1 VSARLPR
8 FAAAAFATGGLLL
21 SCAAPACAER
31 LVASLSRHQ
40 VLITSS
46 FTGAEIVLFGT
57 VERDAETVP
66 RRGGYDI
73 VVTVFGPRQKLVTRR
88 KERVLGVWANVDS
101 REFVDP
107 PSYLAVLA
115 TKRVDMIASPD
126 VLRRQQ
132 VGLDNISLPQRMGS
146 ITIELAPD
154 DPFRVA
160 FIRIK
165 KEHGLYRE
173 EPTGVTFLTPTLFRA
188 GIPIPATAPIG
199 SYEVDVKLFADGAAI
214 ARTNSAFE
222 IIKVGFEQFVADAA
236 RDHGFLY
243 GLATVMMALM
253 TGWLASVVFRR
264 D

>member
-1 VSARLPR
+1 MSSRLARLTVTAV
-8 FAAAAFATGGLLL
+8 AAAGLWLCF
-21 SCAAPACAER
+21 SPRAEAER

-46 FTGAEIVLFGT
+46 FTGTEIVLFGT
-57 VERDAETVP
+57 VERDAQTTS
-66 RRGGYDI
+66 RRSGYDI

-107 PSYLAVLA
+107 PSYLAVLE
-115 TKRVDMIASPD
+115 TKRADLIASPD

-132 VGLDNISLPQRMGS
+132 VGLENIPLPQRMGS
-146 ITIELAPD
+146 STIELAPD
-154 DPFRVA
+154 DPFRTA

-173 EPTGVTFLTPTLFRA
+173 EPNGVTFLTPTLFRA
-188 GIPIPATAPIG
+188 GLSLPATVPIG
-199 SYEVDVKLFADGAAI
+199 TYEVDVKLFADGAVI
-214 ARTNSAFE
+214 ARTSSAFE

-236 RDHGFLY
+236 RDYGVLY
-243 GLATVMMALM
+243 GLVTAAMALL
-253 TGWLASVVFRR
+253 TGWFASVVFRR

>member
-1 VSARLPR
+1 VSACLPR
-8 FAAAAFATGGLLL
+8 FAAAAFATVGLLL
-21 SCAAPACAER
+21 SNAVPSRAER

-46 FTGAEIVLFGT
+46 FTGTEIVLFGT
-57 VERDAETVP
+57 VERDAQTVS
-66 RRGGYDI
+66 RHSGYDI
-73 VVTVFGPRQKLVTRR
+73 VVSVFGPRQKLVTRR
-88 KERVLGVWANVDS
+88 KERILGVWANVDS

-107 PSYLAVLA
+107 PSYLAILA
-115 TKRVDMIASPD
+115 TKRVDLIASPD

-132 VGLDNISLPQRMGS
+132 VGLQNVLLPQRMGR

-154 DPFRVA
+154 DPFRTA

-165 KEHGLYRE
+165 KEHDLYRE

-199 SYEVDVKLFADGAAI
+199 SYEVDVKLFADGAVI

-236 RDHGFLY
+236 RDYGFFY
-243 GLATVMMALM
+243 GLATAMMALL

>member
-1 VSARLPR
+1 
-8 FAAAAFATGGLLL
+8 
-21 SCAAPACAER
+21 
-31 LVASLSRHQ
+31 

-46 FTGAEIVLFGT
+46 FAGTEIVLFGT
-57 VERDAETVP
+57 VERDAQTVS
-66 RRGGYDI
+66 RRSGYDI
-73 VVTVFGPRQKLVTRR
+73 VVSVIGPRQKLVTRR
-88 KERVLGVWANVDS
+88 KGRVLGVWANVDS

-115 TKRVDMIASPD
+115 TKRPDLIAAPD

-132 VGLDNISLPQRMGS
+132 IGLDNISLPQRMGS

-154 DPFRVA
+154 DPFRTA

-165 KEHGLYRE
+165 KEHDLYRE
-173 EPTGVTFLTPTLFRA
+173 DPTGVTFLTPTLFRA
-188 GIPIPATAPIG
+188 GIPLAATVPIG
-199 SYEVDVKLFADGAAI
+199 SYEVEVRLFADGAVI

-236 RDHGFLY
+236 RDYGLFY
-243 GLATVMMALM
+243 GLATAMMAML

>member
-1 VSARLPR
+1 VTARPAR
-8 FAAAAFATGGLLL
+8 SFAAGLATAGLLL
-21 SCAAPACAER
+21 SGAAPACAER

-46 FTGAEIVLFGT
+46 FTGTEIVLFGT
-57 VERDAETVP
+57 VERDAQTVS
-66 RRGGYDI
+66 RRSGYDI
-73 VVTVFGPRQKLVTRR
+73 AVSVFGPRQTLVTRR
-88 KERVLGVWANVDS
+88 KGRVLGVWANVAS

-115 TKRVDMIASPD
+115 TKRVDMIASLD

-132 VGLDNISLPQRMGS
+132 VGLDNVSLPQRMGS

-160 FIRIK
+160 FIRLK
-165 KEHGLYRE
+165 KEHDLYRE
-173 EPTGVTFLTPTLFRA
+173 EPAGVTFLTPTLFRA
-188 GIPIPATAPIG
+188 GIPVPATAPIG
-199 SYEVDVKLFADGAAI
+199 SYEVDVKLFADGAVI

-222 IIKVGFEQFVADAA
+222 IVKVGFEQFVADAA
-236 RDHGFLY
+236 RDYGFFY
-243 GLATVMMALM
+243 GLATAMMALL

>member
-1 VSARLPR
+1 VKARLAR
-8 FAAAAFATGGLLL
+8 HAVLGTTTALLLL
-21 SCAAPACAER
+21 SLAIPALAER

-46 FTGAEIVLFGT
+46 FTGTEIVLFGT
-57 VERDAETVP
+57 VERDALTVT
-66 RRGGYDI
+66 RRTGYDI
-73 VVTVFGPRQKLVTRR
+73 VVTVFGPRQALVTRR
-88 KERVLGVWANVDS
+88 KGRILGVWANVDS

-115 TKRVDMIASPD
+115 TKRLDAIASPD
-126 VLRRQQ
+126 MLRRQQ
-132 VGLDNISLPQRMGS
+132 AGLDYVSLPQRMG
-146 ITIELAPD
+146 TTNIELAPD

-160 FIRIK
+160 FIRLK
-165 KEHGLYRE
+165 KEQGLYRE

-188 GIPIPATAPIG
+188 GIPLPATAPIG
-199 SYEVDVKLFADGAAI
+199 SYEVDVKLFADGAVI

-222 IIKVGFEQFVADAA
+222 IIKVGFEQFVAEAA
-236 RDHGFLY
+236 RDYGFFY
-243 GLATVMMALM
+243 GLATAMMALL

>member
-1 VSARLPR
+1 MTARLPGCAT
-8 FAAAAFATGGLLL
+8 AALATAGWLL
-21 SCAAPACAER
+21 SVSGPACAER

-46 FTGAEIVLFGT
+46 FTGTEIVLFGT
-57 VERDAETVP
+57 VEQDARTVS
-66 RRGGYDI
+66 RRSGYDI

-107 PSYLAVLA
+107 PSYLTVLA
-115 TKRVDMIASPD
+115 TKRPDLIATPD

-132 VGLDNISLPQRMGS
+132 VGLNNVSLPQQMGS
-146 ITIELAPD
+146 TTIELAPD

-160 FIRIK
+160 FLRIK

-188 GIPIPATAPIG
+188 EIPLPATAPIG
-199 SYEVDVKLFADGAAI
+199 SYEVDVKLFADGAVI

-236 RDHGFLY
+236 RDYGFLY
-243 GLATVMMALM
+243 GLATAMMALL